1 MKTWKTKAICSYYED
16 ASQIKSLLLENDDS
30 GLLEVKIRRCGPGG
44 SKFKIKHIT
53 QSPPR
58 RKLKMKKKQTQKQ
71 KTHVITN
78 EPDDITLELAKTMAE
93 IKEDYDLPTEEVAK
107 TVSTNNNNRF
117 RNIFKKLLDS

>member
-1 MKTWKTKAICSYYED
+1 
-16 ASQIKSLLLENDDS
+16 
-30 GLLEVKIRRCGPGG
+30 
-44 SKFKIKHIT
+44 
-53 QSPPR
+53 
-58 RKLKMKKKQTQKQ
+58 MKKKQIRKP

-107 TVSTNNNNRF
+107 TVATKNNNRF

>member
-1 MKTWKTKAICSYYED
+1 MNKN
-16 ASQIKSLLLENDDS
+16 LLISNDDS

-44 SKFKIKHIT
+44 SMFKIKT
-53 QSPPR
+53 YYPEPT
-58 RKLKMKKKQTQKQ
+58 KKEVKNEKEKNTEA
-71 KTHVITN
+71 VITS

-107 TVSTNNNNRF
+107 TVATKNNNRF

>member
-1 MKTWKTKAICSYYED
+1 
-16 ASQIKSLLLENDDS
+16 
-30 GLLEVKIRRCGPGG
+30 
-44 SKFKIKHIT
+44 
-53 QSPPR
+53 
-58 RKLKMKKKQTQKQ
+58 MKKKQIRKS

-107 TVSTNNNNRF
+107 TVATKNNNRF